1 MYEMSVE
8 ASWEVYVL
16 SPMVISVICRPSLDT
31 DASSLS
37 MSLCNRSSNVIVI
50 DVLGTSP
57 EGTVLLMTT
66 LSGVKTSAVCST
78 SMDADPLRS
87 PPTAKPP
94 LTVKSS
100 PACTLPVTYKK
111 LFAPNPSLLMERLP
125 LTMVTQFRGVFPS
138 SELFKSPSMYSS
150 RLCSEAYLTAA

>member
-1 MYEMSVE
+1 
-8 ASWEVYVL
+8 
-16 SPMVISVICRPSLDT
+16 MVISVICRPSLDT

-78 SMDADPLRS
+78 SMDADPVRS

-100 PACTLPVTYKK
+100 PACTSPVTYKK

-125 LTMVTQFRGVFPS
+125 LTMVTQFRGVFDVQQQVVFRGVLDRGLNLISTRPGGN
-138 SELFKSPSMYSS
+138 LQ
-150 RLCSEAYLTAA
+150 RVDVCGVL